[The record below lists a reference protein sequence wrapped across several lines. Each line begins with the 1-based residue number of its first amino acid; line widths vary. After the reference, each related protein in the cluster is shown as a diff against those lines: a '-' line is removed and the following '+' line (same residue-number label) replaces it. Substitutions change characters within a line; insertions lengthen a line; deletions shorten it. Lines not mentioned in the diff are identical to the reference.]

1 MYLQWNKNNSPSK
14 LIICRWFYTAVILL
28 LTCSST
34 FESATKCETCRELVK
49 NFQEVVMMLLESNNV
64 QFLFKIKYFVASL
77 FFTHYLIV
85 MITSNH
91 GDTEDSLPK
100 DTCSTVFM

>member
-1 MYLQWNKNNSPSK
+1 
-14 LIICRWFYTAVILL
+14 
-28 LTCSST
+28 
-34 FESATKCETCRELVK
+34 
-49 NFQEVVMMLLESNNV
+49 MMLLESNNV